1 MVEPRP
7 SAVADTSDVSAKA
20 PTVLLADEQPSVRGR
35 VKRILESDGF
45 VICGETTD
53 AESTVETA
61 RRERP
66 DVCIIGLQMNGDPL
80 AAISRITED
89 LPGTSVIVLTESQSR
104 ENLVDAVRAGATGYL
119 LKEMNAERIPA
130 AVRGVLSGEAAVPR
144 TLVARLLTEVRTLG
158 EGRSL
163 VGENG
168 QVELTQREWEVLN
181 LLATRLSTAEI
192 AQRLVLSQ
200 VTVRRHISSIVE
212 KLGVPDRGAAVELLD
227 EQS

>member
-1 MVEPRP
+1 M
-7 SAVADTSDVSAKA
+7 SAKA
-20 PTVLLADEQPSVRGR
+20 ATVLLADEQPSVRDR

-53 AESTVETA
+53 AEETVETA
-61 RRERP
+61 RREHP
-66 DVCIIGLQMNGDPL
+66 DVCIIGLRISGDPL
-80 AAISRITED
+80 TAISRITEE
-89 LPGTSVIVLTESQSR
+89 LPGTAVIVLTVSQSR

-119 LKEMNAERIPA
+119 LQEMNAERIPA

-181 LLATRLSTAEI
+181 LLAARLSTAEI
-192 AQRLVLSQ
+192 AERLVLSQ

>member
-1 MVEPRP
+1 
-7 SAVADTSDVSAKA
+7 VSAKA

-53 AESTVETA
+53 AEATVETA
-61 RRERP
+61 RREHP
-66 DVCIIGLQMNGDPL
+66 DVCIIGLRISGDPL
-80 AAISRITED
+80 VAISRITEE
-89 LPGTSVIVLTESQSR
+89 LPGTAVIVLTVSQSR

-119 LKEMNAERIPA
+119 LQEMNAERIPA

-158 EGRSL
+158 EGRTL

-181 LLATRLSTAEI
+181 LLAARLSTSEI
-192 AQRLVLSQ
+192 AGRLDLSQ